1 MSTRRDVLKAAAL
14 APAAAVAQ
22 PHQHPV
28 GLVQV
33 AQPYKAKVFSS
44 EELAFLGKLAD
55 AIIPRSDTPGASD
68 AGVPLFIDRRAG
80 ARAAE
85 LRAGMGALDALA
97 KQKFARNFATLTEA
111 QTVELLT
118 PIADDP
124 STAAGAFFVA
134 IKNYTIDGYYTSKD
148 GLTRELGWNA
158 NTYLPEFK
166 GCTHEEHK

>member
-22 PHQHPV
+22 PHQHA

-33 AQPYKAKVFSS
+33 ARPYKPRVFSS

-85 LRAGMGALDALA
+85 LRAGMSALDALS
-97 KQKFARNFATLTEA
+97 KQKFARNFAALTDA

-118 PIADDP
+118 PIADDA

-134 IKNYTIDGYYTSKD
+134 IKNYTVDGYYTSKE
-148 GLTRELGWNA
+148 GLAHELGWNA